1 MAQCTEDLLKTA
13 AVGSQPSLNL
23 PFLTK
28 LFGSQQNKDTILCG
42 SLLFDWAKAEAWG
55 DLTSTR
61 MRREMHSMIANFE
74 ADPSSIELPDIS
86 NEHFAE
92 TLEVDPMRIVR
103 CRTDLPPEN
112 IQLLVPTRTFEERQL
127 SAKLHCLYGVCIDT
141 IHRER
146 LATSR
151 YSLRSGSAPIHPYA
165 RSRVYDLRQHTD
177 GTMWGPFLND
187 GLATVDWEKME
198 AIMIVLDYNT
208 KLATADHKDY
218 QDCLEIQNKPFSGV
232 TPNSYIPTPTALPMQ
247 PTLPLE
253 AQDPYNITG
262 SWMRI
267 VCFLDYAELYDFNFT
282 SDDRPEDGQP
292 RRPID
297 TQEAIRLITM
307 KLQVSKIAAPGEED
321 GQGLPVVHF
330 RGTSASNRPHWDPN
344 ANSKIKGKCLN
355 LGLDRKLLNL

>member
-28 LFGSQQNKDTILCG
+28 LFASHENKDAILCG

-61 MRREMHSMIANFE
+61 MRREMHSIIANFE
-74 ADPSSIELPDIS
+74 ADPSSIEVSDVS
-86 NEHFAE
+86 NEPFAE
-92 TLEVDPMRIVR
+92 ALDPVHFIR
-103 CRTDLPPEN
+103 CRSESPPEN
-112 IQLLVPTRTFEERQL
+112 MQPLVPTRTFQERQL

-141 IHRER
+141 IRREGI
-146 LATSR
+146 ATSR

-177 GTMWGPFLND
+177 GTMWGPFLDD

-208 KLATADHKDY
+208 KLATAEHKDY
-218 QDCLEIQNKPFSGV
+218 QGCLEIQNEPFSGV
-232 TPNSYIPTPTALPMQ
+232 TPNSYIPTPTAVPMQ

-262 SWMRI
+262 CWMRI

-282 SDDRPEDGQP
+282 SDDRPEEGQP

-307 KLQVSKIAAPGEED
+307 KLQVTKIAAPGEED

-344 ANSKIKGKCLN
+344 ANSKIKGECP
-355 LGLDRKLLNL
+355 

>member
-74 ADPSSIELPDIS
+74 ADPSSMELPDIS
-86 NEHFAE
+86 DEPFAE
-92 TLEVDPMRIVR
+92 ALGVDPMRIIR
-103 CRTDLPPEN
+103 CRTDLAPEN
-112 IQLLVPTRTFEERQL
+112 TRPLVPTRTFQERQL

-141 IHRER
+141 IRKER
-146 LATSR
+146 VEMSR

-177 GTMWGPFLND
+177 GTMWGPFLDD

-208 KLATADHKDY
+208 KLATAEHKDY
-218 QDCLEIQNKPFSGV
+218 QGCLEIQNKPFSGV
-232 TPNSYIPTPTALPMQ
+232 TPNSYIPTPTAVPMQ

-262 SWMRI
+262 SWTRI

-307 KLQVSKIAAPGEED
+307 KLQVTKIAAPGEED
-321 GQGLPVVHF
+321 GQRLPVVHF

-344 ANSKIKGKCLN
+344 ANSKIKGECP
-355 LGLDRKLLNL
+355 

>member
-1 MAQCTEDLLKTA
+1 METAQWQTVAQCTEDLLKTA

-28 LFGSQQNKDTILCG
+28 LFESQQNKDTFLSG

-74 ADPSSIELPDIS
+74 ADPSFIQPPDVS
-86 NEHFAE
+86 NEPFAE
-92 TLEVDPMRIVR
+92 PFEVDSLRIIP
-103 CRTDLPPEN
+103 CSSHLPPEN
-112 IQLLVPTRTFEERQL
+112 VQPLVPTRTFQERQL

-141 IHRER
+141 IRRER
-146 LATSR
+146 VATSR
-151 YSLRSGSAPIHPYA
+151 YSLRSGSAQIHPYA

-177 GTMWGPFLND
+177 GTMWGPFLDD

-198 AIMIVLDYNT
+198 AIMIILDYNT
-208 KLATADHKDY
+208 KLATGDHKDY
-218 QDCLEIQNKPFSGV
+218 QGCLETQDKPFFGV
-232 TPNSYIPTPTALPMQ
+232 TPNSYISTSTSVPMQ
-247 PTLPLE
+247 PPLPLE
-253 AQDPYNITG
+253 AQDPYNVTG

-267 VCFLDYAELYDFNFT
+267 VCFLDYAELYDFNFN
-282 SDDRPEDGQP
+282 SDDRPEDDQP

-307 KLQVSKIAAPGEED
+307 KLQITKIAAPGEED

-330 RGTSASNRPHWDPN
+330 HGTSASNRPHWDPN
-344 ANSKIKGKCLN
+344 ANSKIKGE
-355 LGLDRKLLNL
+355 RP

>member
-23 PFLTK
+23 SFLTK
-28 LFGSQQNKDTILCG
+28 LFRSQQNKDTFLCG

-55 DLTSTR
+55 DMTSTR

-74 ADPSSIELPDIS
+74 ADPTFIQPSDIS
-86 NEHFAE
+86 NEPFTEA
-92 TLEVDPMRIVR
+92 LEVDALRIIP
-103 CRTDLPPEN
+103 CRSHLPPEN
-112 IQLLVPTRTFEERQL
+112 VQPLVPTRTFQERQL

-141 IHRER
+141 VRRER
-146 LATSR
+146 VATSR

-177 GTMWGPFLND
+177 GTMWGPFLDD

-198 AIMIVLDYNT
+198 AIMIILDYNT
-208 KLATADHKDY
+208 RLATGDHKDY
-218 QDCLEIQNKPFSGV
+218 QDCLETQNKPFFGV
-232 TPNSYIPTPTALPMQ
+232 TPNSYISTPTSVPMQ
-247 PTLPLE
+247 PALPLE
-253 AQDPYNITG
+253 AQDPYNVTG

-267 VCFLDYAELYDFNFT
+267 VCFLDYAELYDFNFN
-282 SDDRPEDGQP
+282 SDDRPDDGQP

-307 KLQVSKIAAPGEED
+307 KLQITKIAAPGEDD
-321 GQGLPVVHF
+321 GQGLPVVYFH
-330 RGTSASNRPHWDPN
+330 GTSASNRPHWDPN
-344 ANSKIKGKCLN
+344 ANSKIKGECP
-355 LGLDRKLLNL
+355 